1 DVLFVQV
8 ANFSTRFSLPSFL
21 KRVNKLTCSQRKAI
35 ETTGFGSLLQIPN
48 QVVHKNLL
56 VELMERWNCEKRAF
70 FLRPGEISITLLDVA
85 LILGLRVTGDLVIL
99 RGDAPFLEL
108 EREYGAALWNRK
120 ISIASIEERL
130 ESLRGAD
137 DEVFK
142 RSFLLYTFGTLLF
155 PNSNGKV
162 DSRYLYFLQDM
173 DKVSHFAWGAAVL
186 ADVISW
192 LSKRKETNIQY
203 VNFCLIFL
211 QIWSYEHIDMA
222 RPSLLD
228 CHFTS
233 ARVCRWGK
241 FKSYERQ
248 WYTTKFMELES
259 NQILWKLHPTAEE
272 SDNSIIRELVE
283 AGSDRIEL
291 VEAGSDKEL
300 AEAGSDK
307 IILDISSTEVSIDDG
322 GSAKTRP
329 AQMEHWIVHLEKNS
343 EMDKPEEV
351 VGTREDSP
359 MELSPLQNASVVST
373 VNVDFLATSYFTIE
387 QKERM
392 QHLCI
397 SPDTS
402 GALVVTDKDDQAD
415 LRTRNWI
422 LQEQNMILKED
433 IDCLANQIKL
443 LKNQLSTRPMLEEQ
457 NLELRKEVEIL
468 RRQNRLLTT
477 SENSL
482 AARLERVLFD
492 DNMDAPEEQSI

>member
-1 DVLFVQV
+1 V

-35 ETTGFGSLLQIPN
+35 EKTGFGSLLQIPN

-70 FLRPGEISITLLDVA
+70 ILRPGEISITLMDVA

-99 RGDAPFLEL
+99 KGDAPFLEL

-130 ESLRGAD
+130 ESLHGAD

-162 DSRYLYFLQDM
+162 DSRYLFFLQDL
-173 DKVSHFAWGAAVL
+173 DKVNHFAWGAAVL

-192 LSKRKETNIQY
+192 LSKRKETNVQY

-241 FKSYERQ
+241 VKSYERQ

-272 SDNSIIRELVE
+272 SDNSLIRELVE

-291 VEAGSDKEL
+291 VEAGRDKEL

-307 IILDISSTEVSIDDG
+307 IELDISSTEESIDNG

-343 EMDKPEEV
+343 EMDKPEV

-373 VNVDFLATSYFTIE
+373 
-387 QKERM
+387 
-392 QHLCI
+392 
-397 SPDTS
+397 
-402 GALVVTDKDDQAD
+402 KDDQAD

-422 LQEQNMILKED
+422 LQEQNMKLKED
-433 IDCLANQIKL
+433 IDCLSNQVKL
-443 LKNQLSTRPMLEEQ
+443 LKNQLSTRPILEEQ
-457 NLELRKEVEIL
+457 NLELRNEVEIL
-468 RRQNRLLTT
+468 RRQNQLLTS

-492 DNMDAPEEQSI
+492 DNVDATEEQSI